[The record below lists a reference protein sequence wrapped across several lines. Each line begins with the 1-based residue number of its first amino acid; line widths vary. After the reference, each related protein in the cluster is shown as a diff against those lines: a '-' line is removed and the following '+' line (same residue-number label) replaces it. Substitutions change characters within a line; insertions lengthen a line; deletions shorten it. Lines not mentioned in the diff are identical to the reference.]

1 MNIDLHTHG
10 KLSKKSDFSVEY
22 FREMVSEAVANGLQA
37 LALTEHFNT
46 SNFFGMYETLDGL
59 YPYNGHYYEAD
70 GLNIFPGMEVDIAET
85 GHILLIGLKED
96 ILSVRSA
103 LEGHTREGEFI
114 PFQKLLDLADRHGLW
129 KIGAHPFR
137 NSTPLHHLDPL
148 LLARLD
154 AFDMNAKD
162 IYMQGADQY
171 RALIEPFAHR
181 LGVPVIAGSDSHQCL
196 QYGSVVNRLELDC
209 STVEELKAAVRLGQ
223 YSIEVSPCLHTKV
236 KGSIMMKKLLKQMQG
251 EAPSRD
257 EEAEYSA

>member
-10 KLSKKSDFSVEY
+10 KLSKKSDFSPEY
-22 FREMVSEAVANGLQA
+22 FSEMITEAKANGLQG

-46 SNFFGMYETLDGL
+46 SNFFAMYETLDRM

-70 GLNIFPGMEVDIAET
+70 GLMVFPGMEVDIAET

-96 ILSVRSA
+96 ILEVRYA
-103 LEGHTREGEFI
+103 LENYTLEGHFI
-114 PFQKLLDLADRHGLW
+114 PFEGLLDLADEHGLW
-129 KIGAHPFR
+129 KIGGHPFR
-137 NSTPLHHLDPL
+137 ISTPLHHLDPEL
-148 LLARLD
+148 LTRLD
-154 AFDMNAKD
+154 AFDFNAKD
-162 IYMQGADQY
+162 IYMQGVEAY
-171 RALIEPFAHR
+171 RALITPFAAR

-196 QYGSVVNRLELDC
+196 QYGSVVNKLEKSC
-209 STVEELKAAVRLGQ
+209 STVAELKEAVRLGK

-236 KGSIMMKKLLKQMQG
+236 KASVMMKKLLKQMHG